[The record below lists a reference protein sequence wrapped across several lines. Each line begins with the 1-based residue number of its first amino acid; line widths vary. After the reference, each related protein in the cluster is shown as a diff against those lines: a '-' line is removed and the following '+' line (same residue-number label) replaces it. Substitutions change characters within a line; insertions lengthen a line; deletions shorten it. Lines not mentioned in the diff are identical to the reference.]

1 MIKVVFCS
9 CYFDIVLYMK
19 NNSPQVFCNATSGC
33 LVLAVKI
40 SNMREKIEDT
50 CHYYIG
56 IQDESVIIVCSNCVQ
71 YHILLSDRKKFI
83 DSFLENECFNC
94 KQKLHVFCIDVLHE
108 GIIFA
113 KEMCYDCVSQCL

>member
-1 MIKVVFCS
+1 M
-9 CYFDIVLYMK
+9 
-19 NNSPQVFCNATSGC
+19 
-33 LVLAVKI
+33 
-40 SNMREKIEDT
+40 EDT
-50 CHYYIG
+50 CRNYIG

-94 KQKLHVFCIDVLHE
+94 KQKLHGFCIDVLHE